1 MKLFKSGRG
10 GILLRLPNLL
20 PSPLGYAP
28 VLSVNKNYEQES
40 NPMSWPLQLY
50 LSRSAFLV
58 SFTDPD
64 KQLPNVK
71 HVFKFLNDVPSVQE
85 ICRFITLLEI
95 EVLFIKQCPLKFLS
109 DNKC

>member
-1 MKLFKSGRG
+1 
-10 GILLRLPNLL
+10 
-20 PSPLGYAP
+20 
-28 VLSVNKNYEQES
+28 
-40 NPMSWPLQLY
+40 MSWPLQLY

-64 KQLPNVK
+64 KQLPDVK
-71 HVFKFLNDVPSVQE
+71 YMFKFLNGGPSVQE

-109 DNKC
+109 DNK